1 MFGPS
6 LKQWEAQCKITVT
19 SNLILLTSIIGG
31 SPRSVSY
38 KFGRGNVTSAKS
50 SGRYSFCWRNV
61 LLTVV
66 TLNHFFIV
74 PRRKIGAIYRFLNYL
89 KTLPFP
95 PCCYSWQRNT
105 GNLELFFYVSQ
116 YFYEH
121 CTDISSNFL
130 CSYTLSI
137 VIVTHSFY

>member
-6 LKQWEAQCKITVT
+6 LKQWEAQCKSTVT

-50 SGRYSFCWRNV
+50 SGRYSF
-61 LLTVV
+61 LLAKRVAYYSDFKS
-66 TLNHFFIV
+66 FFLMFLEERLV
-74 PRRKIGAIYRFLNYL
+74 RFTGFLNYL

-105 GNLELFFYVSQ
+105 GNLELFLCQPLLFMNIVQISAQ
-116 YFYEH
+116 
-121 CTDISSNFL
+121 ISSVRTRCRL
-130 CSYTLSI
+130 
-137 VIVTHSFY
+137 